1 MSTKPSFT
9 QEISNLLYA
18 ADGKPLNCCVQCAT
32 CSSVCPAVDFMD
44 HTPRL
49 LIAMINA
56 DLKDEVL
63 ASNAYWTC
71 ASCYACTERCPKGI
85 HPADMM
91 YALKRYSIWK
101 RQYKKGMIG
110 PEFSR
115 RFVRTI
121 IRTGKSYEP
130 GYATAFILHNGFLGL
145 FREMSTGLKLMRRGR
160 LPLMPP
166 KIKRIR
172 SFRRMVNRIMPVE
185 GIA

>member
-44 HTPRL
+44 HTPRR

-63 ASNAYWTC
+63 ASNTYWTC

-85 HPADMM
+85 RPADMM

-145 FREMSTGLKLMRRGR
+145 FREMGTGLKLLRRGR

-166 KIKRIR
+166 KIKRIK
-172 SFRRMVNRIMPVE
+172 SFRRMVSRIMPVE